1 MSPVNLLIW
10 LQTSWF
16 AHAIAESNHMLVACL
31 QVVHVFGFIF
41 LLAPLFL
48 VGLRIFRCV
57 LGAYA
62 LEHVI
67 RQARRLSL
75 IGLSMTLGSGILMF
89 LSAPLHYYFNWAFD
103 AKMLLLLFAITLYV
117 AQFLWLALLDA
128 RHPVLARVSVSLSL
142 LSWIAVCMAGRAI
155 GFV

>member
-48 VGLRIFRCV
+48 SDC
-57 LGAYA
+57 AY
-62 LEHVI
+62 
-67 RQARRLSL
+67 
-75 IGLSMTLGSGILMF
+75 SG
-89 LSAPLHYYFNWAFD
+89 
-103 AKMLLLLFAITLYV
+103 
-117 AQFLWLALLDA
+117 
-128 RHPVLARVSVSLSL
+128 
-142 LSWIAVCMAGRAI
+142 VC
-155 GFV
+155 